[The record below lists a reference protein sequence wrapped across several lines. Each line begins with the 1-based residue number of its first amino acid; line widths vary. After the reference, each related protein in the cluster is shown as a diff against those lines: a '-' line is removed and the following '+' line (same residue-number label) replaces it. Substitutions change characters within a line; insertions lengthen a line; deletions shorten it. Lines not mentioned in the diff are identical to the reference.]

1 MSEKQPRVWPGEPQ
15 PLGATWDGNGVNF
28 ALFSEHAERVE
39 LCLFDPSGKQEIE
52 RIVMPE
58 RTGLVWH
65 AYLPHVRPELLYGYR
80 VHGPYA
86 PKDGH
91 RFNPNKL
98 LLDPYT
104 KAISGGLQWSDA
116 MFGYRIGDKKEDL
129 SFDDRD
135 SVEGMFHS
143 RVIDGSFDW
152 EGDTPPAIP
161 WHETVLYELHVKGFT
176 RLRSDLPQYVR
187 GTYAALGTEP
197 VIDYLKRLGITAVEL
212 LPIHAY
218 VNDRHLEDQGLTNYW
233 GYNSIGFFAP
243 EPEYA
248 SSDPV
253 TEFKAAVKALHA
265 AGIEVILDVVYNHTG
280 EGNHLGPTLCFR
292 GIDNRS
298 YYRLVPE
305 DQRHY
310 MDYTGTGNTLDM
322 GHPQV
327 LQLIMDSLRYWVQEM
342 HVDGFR
348 FDLTATLGREEHDFD
363 RYGAFF
369 DIIQQDPVLSRV
381 KLIAEPWDLGEGGYQ
396 VGNFPPLW
404 SEWNDRYRDTVRDY
418 WRGKGDVIAE
428 LATRLTGSADL
439 FYSKGRSPCSSINF
453 ITAHDGFTLH
463 DLVSYNQEHNLAN
476 EPNQGG
482 DEEGEEIEE
491 GEETEEGEEKG
502 EESEGHGNRSW
513 NCGAEG
519 PCDDPEVLALRE
531 RQKRNFLATLFLST
545 GVPMLVAG
553 DEFGRSQQGN
563 SNPYCQD
570 NEISWLNWELGE
582 EGTQLLEFTRQLIHI
597 RKSHPA
603 FRRCHFFHGQPVD
616 DADTRDIYWLN
627 PDGGEMTKE
636 EWDTTF
642 ARALGALVTGTGLP
656 DVDRQGERLE
666 DDDFLL
672 FLNAHHD
679 DVAFTIPEIAG
690 IASWN
695 LLINTFIPDIPA
707 SSQSWVSGSECAV
720 GGHSLM
726 LFHHRRDVNQGEKT

>member
-28 ALFSEHAERVE
+28 ALFSEHAEQVE
-39 LCLFDPSGKQEIE
+39 LCLFDPSGKHEIE
-52 RIVMPE
+52 RIIMPE

-65 AYLPHVRPELLYGYR
+65 AYLPHVRPEMLYGYR
-80 VHGPYA
+80 VHGPYE
-86 PKDGH
+86 PEDGH

-104 KAISGGLQWSDA
+104 KAVFGEIQWSDA
-116 MFGYRIGDKKEDL
+116 LFGYRVGDKDDDL
-129 SFDDRD
+129 SFDETD
-135 SVEGMFHS
+135 SAEGMVRS
-143 RVIDGSFDW
+143 RVIDESFDW
-152 EGDTPPAIP
+152 EGDMPPATP
-161 WHETVLYELHVKGFT
+161 WQEMIIYELHVKGFT
-176 RLRSDLPQYVR
+176 QMRTDLPQYIR

-197 VIDYLKRLGITAVEL
+197 VIDYLKQLGVTAVEL
-212 LPIHAY
+212 LPVHAF
-218 VNDRHLEDQGLTNYW
+218 VKDRHLEDEGLTNFW

-243 EPEYA
+243 EPKYA

-253 TEFKAAVKALHA
+253 TEFKAAVKALHR

-280 EGNHLGPTLCFR
+280 EGNHMGPTICFR
-292 GIDNRS
+292 GIDNKA
-298 YYRLVPE
+298 YYRQVPE
-305 DQRHY
+305 DERHY

-348 FDLTATLGREEHDFD
+348 FDLTSTLGREEHEFD

-396 VGNFPPLW
+396 VGNFPPGW
-404 SEWNDRYRDTVRDY
+404 TEWNDRYRDTVRDY
-418 WRGKGDVIAE
+418 WRGEGDVIAE

-439 FYSKGRSPCSSINF
+439 FYSNGRSPCSSINF
-453 ITAHDGFTLH
+453 VTAHDGFTLH
-463 DLVSYNQEHNLAN
+463 DLVSYTIEQVPAQEEDQPN
-476 EPNQGG
+476 EENDD
-482 DEEGEEIEE
+482 DED
-491 GEETEEGEEKG
+491 EK
-502 EESEGHGNRSW
+502 RSW

-519 PCDDPEVLALRE
+519 PCDDPQVLALRE
-531 RQKRNFLATLFLST
+531 RQKRNLLATLFLSA
-545 GVPMLVAG
+545 GVPMLLAG
-553 DEFGRSQQGN
+553 DECGRTQQGD
-563 SNPYCQD
+563 SNAYCQD
-570 NEISWLNWELGE
+570 NEISWLNWELSQE
-582 EGTQLLEFTRQLIHI
+582 DEQLLEFTRQLIRI
-597 RKSHPA
+597 RQSHPA
-603 FRRCHFFHGQPVD
+603 FRRGHFYRGQPVNGSE
-616 DADTRDIYWLN
+616 TRDIYWLN
-627 PDGGEMTKE
+627 PDGLEMTKE

-642 ARALGALVTGTGLP
+642 ARALGVLITGLGLP

-679 DVAFTIPEIAG
+679 DVPFTIPDIAG
-690 IASWN
+690 IESWN

-707 SSQSWVSGSECAV
+707 SSERWQPGSECAV

-726 LFHHRRDVNQGEKT
+726 LFQHQRERS

>member
-15 PLGATWDGNGVNF
+15 PLGATWDGSGVNF
-28 ALFSEHAERVE
+28 ALFSEHAEQVE

-52 RIVMPE
+52 RILMPE

-65 AYLPHVRPELLYGYR
+65 AYLPHVGPELLYGYR

-86 PKDGH
+86 PEEGH

-104 KAISGGLQWSDA
+104 KSIFGELQWSDA
-116 MFGYRIGDKKEDL
+116 MFGYDLGDEEEDL

-135 SVEGMFHS
+135 SAEGMLRS

-152 EGDTPPAIP
+152 EGDTPPATP
-161 WHETVLYELHVKGFT
+161 WHETLIYELHVKGFT
-176 RLRSDLPQYVR
+176 RLHPDVPQYIR

-197 VIDYLKRLGITAVEL
+197 AIAYLKDLGITAVEL
-212 LPIHAY
+212 LPIHAHI
-218 VNDRHLEDQGLTNYW
+218 NDRRLEDQGLTNYW

-243 EPEYA
+243 SPEYA
-248 SSDPV
+248 SSDAV

-292 GIDNRS
+292 GIDNSS
-298 YYRLVPE
+298 YYRLVQDDP
-305 DQRHY
+305 RHY

-363 RYGAFF
+363 QHGAFF

-381 KLIAEPWDLGEGGYQ
+381 KLIAEPWDLGDGGYQ
-396 VGNFPPLW
+396 VGNFPPGW
-404 SEWNDRYRDTVRDY
+404 VEWNDKFRDTVRDY
-418 WRGKGDVIAE
+418 WRGKGDVISE

-439 FYSKGRSPCSSINF
+439 FYSNGRSPCSSINF

-463 DLVSYNQEHNLAN
+463 DLVSYNGEYNSANQE
-476 EPNQGG
+476 G
-482 DEEGEEIEE
+482 DTDGERDD
-491 GEETEEGEEKG
+491 K
-502 EESEGHGNRSW
+502 NRSW
-513 NCGAEG
+513 NCGMEG
-519 PCDDPEVLALRE
+519 PCDDPQILALRE
-531 RQKRNFLATLFLST
+531 RQKRNFLATLFLSA
-545 GVPMLVAG
+545 GVPMLLAG

-563 SNPYCQD
+563 NNPYCQD
-570 NEISWLNWELGE
+570 NEISWLNWELDEKGSE
-582 EGTQLLEFTRQLIHI
+582 LLAFTRHLIHI
-597 RKSHPA
+597 RESHPA
-603 FRRCHFFHGQPVD
+603 FRRRHFFRGQPVNS
-616 DADTRDIYWLN
+616 ADTKDIYWLN
-627 PDGGEMTKE
+627 PDGGEMTQE

-642 ARALGALVTGTGLP
+642 ARALGVLITGSGLP
-656 DVDRQGERLE
+656 DVDRQGEPVK

-672 FLNAHHD
+672 LLNAHHD
-679 DVAFTIPEIAG
+679 DVPFTIPDIAD
-690 IASWN
+690 IASWK
-695 LLINTFIPDIPA
+695 LLVNTFVPDIPA
-707 SSQSWVSGSECAV
+707 SSESWAPGNECAV
-720 GGHSLM
+720 GGYSLM
-726 LFHHRRDVNQGEKT
+726 LFHHQRGDS

>member
-1 MSEKQPRVWPGEPQ
+1 MSEKQPRIWPGEPQ

-28 ALFSEHAERVE
+28 ALFSEHAEQVE

-58 RTGLVWH
+58 RTGLAWH
-65 AYLPHVRPELLYGYR
+65 AYLPHVGPELLYGYR

-86 PKDGH
+86 PEEGH

-104 KAISGGLQWSDA
+104 KSISGELQWRDA
-116 MFGYRIGDKKEDL
+116 MFGYRVGDKHEDL

-135 SVEGMFHS
+135 SAEGMLRS

-152 EGDTPPAIP
+152 EEDTPPATP
-161 WHETVLYELHVKGFT
+161 WHETVIYELHVKGFT
-176 RLRSDLPQYVR
+176 RLRSDVPQHLR

-197 VIDYLKRLGITAVEL
+197 AIAYLKDLGITAVEP

-218 VNDRHLEDQGLTNYW
+218 INDRHLEDQGLTNYW

-243 EPEYA
+243 SPEYA
-248 SSDPV
+248 SSDAV

-292 GIDNRS
+292 GIDNSS
-298 YYRLVPE
+298 YYRQVPE
-305 DQRHY
+305 NLRHY

-348 FDLTATLGREEHDFD
+348 FDLTATLGRETHDFD
-363 RYGAFF
+363 QYGAFF

-396 VGNFPPLW
+396 VGNFPPGW
-404 SEWNDRYRDTVRDY
+404 AEWNDKYRDTVRDY
-418 WRGKGDVIAE
+418 WRGKGDVISE

-439 FYSKGRSPCSSINF
+439 FYSNGRNPCSSINF

-463 DLVSYNQEHNLAN
+463 DLVSYNGEYNSANQE
-476 EPNQGG
+476 G
-482 DEEGEEIEE
+482 DADGEGEDE
-491 GEETEEGEEKG
+491 
-502 EESEGHGNRSW
+502 NRSW

-519 PCDDPEVLALRE
+519 PSDDPQILALRE
-531 RQKRNFLATLFLST
+531 RQKRNFLATLFLSA
-545 GVPMLVAG
+545 GVPMLLAG
-553 DEFGRSQQGN
+553 DEFGRSQRGN

-570 NEISWLNWELGE
+570 NEISWLNWELDE
-582 EGTQLLEFTRQLIHI
+582 KDSQLLEFTRHLIDI

-603 FRRCHFFHGQPVD
+603 FGRRHFFRGQPVNSS
-616 DADTRDIYWLN
+616 DTKDIYWLN
-627 PDGGEMTKE
+627 PDGVEMTQE

-642 ARALGALVTGTGLP
+642 ARALGVLITGLGLP
-656 DVDRQGERLE
+656 DVDRQGEPVK

-672 FLNAHHD
+672 LLNAHHD
-679 DVAFTIPEIAG
+679 DVAFTIPDITG
-690 IASWN
+690 ITSWN
-695 LLINTFIPDIPA
+695 LLVNTFVPDLPT
-707 SSQSWVSGSECAV
+707 SSQNLDCGSKCTV
-720 GGHSLM
+720 GGYSLM
-726 LFHHRRDVNQGEKT
+726 VFHHQREEQRDEP

>member
-1 MSEKQPRVWPGEPQ
+1 MSEEKPRIWPGQPQ

-65 AYLPHVRPELLYGYR
+65 AYLPHVGPELLYGYR

-86 PKDGH
+86 PQEGH

-104 KAISGGLQWSDA
+104 KSIFGELQWSDA
-116 MFGYRIGDKKEDL
+116 MFGYCVGDKEEDL
-129 SFDDRD
+129 SFDDSD
-135 SVEGMFHS
+135 SAEDMLRS

-152 EGDTPPAIP
+152 EGDAPPAIP
-161 WHETVLYELHVKGFT
+161 WHETVIYELHVKGFT
-176 RLRSDLPQYVR
+176 KLRPDVPQYIR

-197 VIDYLKRLGITAVEL
+197 AIAYLKELGITAVEL

-218 VNDRHLEDQGLTNYW
+218 INDRHLKDQGLTNYW

-243 EPEYA
+243 SPEYA
-248 SSDPV
+248 SSDAV

-292 GIDNRS
+292 GIDNS
-298 YYRLVPE
+298 AYYRLVH
-305 DQRHY
+305 DDLRHY

-322 GHPQV
+322 RHPQV

-348 FDLTATLGREEHDFD
+348 FDLTATLGREEHEFD
-363 RYGAFF
+363 QYGAFF

-396 VGNFPPLW
+396 VGNFPPGW
-404 SEWNDRYRDTVRDY
+404 AEWNDKFRDTVRDY
-418 WRGKGDVIAE
+418 WRGKGDLISE

-439 FYSKGRSPCSSINF
+439 FYSNGRSPCSSINF

-463 DLVSYNQEHNLAN
+463 DLVSYNREYNSANQE
-476 EPNQGG
+476 G
-482 DEEGEEIEE
+482 DPDGEGEDE
-491 GEETEEGEEKG
+491 
-502 EESEGHGNRSW
+502 NRSW

-519 PCDDPEVLALRE
+519 PCDDPQILALRE
-531 RQKRNFLATLFLST
+531 RQKRNFLATLFLSA
-545 GVPMLVAG
+545 GVPMLLAG
-553 DEFGRSQQGN
+553 DEFGRSQRGN

-582 EGTQLLEFTRQLIHI
+582 KDSQLLEFTRHLIRI

-603 FRRCHFFHGQPVD
+603 FRRRHFFRGQPVNSPG
-616 DADTRDIYWLN
+616 TKDIYWLN
-627 PDGGEMTKE
+627 PDGLEMSQE

-642 ARALGALVTGTGLP
+642 ARALGVLITGSGLP
-656 DVDRQGERLE
+656 DVDRQGERLK

-679 DVAFTIPEIAG
+679 DVPFTIPDIAG

-695 LLINTFIPDIPA
+695 LLVNTFIPDVPA
-707 SSQSWVSGSECAV
+707 SSRSWDPGTECAV
-720 GGHSLM
+720 GGYSLV
-726 LFHHRRDVNQGEKT
+726 LFHHQRDES